1 MFEKSSTEMKLSL
14 HLPSSHPERPHPA
27 LLHAICGA
35 ASIYTDWVPPTRLPF
50 YGRVPS
56 RALSLTDYLFIAL
69 SLSFIFRSDFPRL
82 CQANYLIY
90 PTLSAS
96 ITVALHLDAYTKTK
110 LWACWGLKLTSC
122 KVSLQLRLESFPDS
136 VFSGKPWS

>member
-56 RALSLTDYLFIAL
+56 RALSLTDYLFIAC
-69 SLSFIFRSDFPRL
+69 P
-82 CQANYLIY
+82 Y
-90 PTLSAS
+90 
-96 ITVALHLDAYTKTK
+96 HLFLD
-110 LWACWGLKLTSC
+110 
-122 KVSLQLRLESFPDS
+122 QIFPDS
-136 VFSGKPWS
+136 VKQLLDLPDSFCEHHCRLAFRCIHEDKAVGLLGPQVDVVQG